1 MIILLKKPTDEL
13 MNEINQSNNIDKYLK
28 DNSEYMLD
36 RGLSDI
42 LESIIDKKGLKK
54 SLVIKK
60 AEISE
65 VYGYQIFSG
74 VKKPLR
80 DKLLSICI
88 AMELTL
94 EETQDVLKHG
104 SFALLY
110 PKNKRDS
117 IIIYGINNNLSVCEI
132 NNLLYD
138 KNEDTL

>member
-1 MIILLKKPTDEL
+1 

-28 DNSEYMLD
+28 DNSDYMLD
-36 RGLSDI
+36 RGLSEI

-117 IIIYGINNNLSVCEI
+117 IIIYGINNKLSVCEI

>member
-1 MIILLKKPTDEL
+1 MLKKSTDEL

-117 IIIYGINNNLSVCEI
+117 IFKG
-132 NNLLYD
+132 
-138 KNEDTL
+138 

>member
-28 DNSEYMLD
+28 DNSDYMLD

>member
-28 DNSEYMLD
+28 DNSDYMLD

-88 AMELTL
+88 AMELNL
-94 EETQDVLKHG
+94 DETQDVLKHG

>member
-1 MIILLKKPTDEL
+1 MIILLKKSTDEL

>member
-1 MIILLKKPTDEL
+1 MLKKSTDEL

>member
-1 MIILLKKPTDEL
+1 MLKKPTDEL

-28 DNSEYMLD
+28 DNSDYMLD
-36 RGLSDI
+36 RGLSEI

-117 IIIYGINNNLSVCEI
+117 IIIFGIDNKMSVCEI

>member
-13 MNEINQSNNIDKYLK
+13 MSEINQSNNIDKYLK
-28 DNSEYMLD
+28 DNSDYMVD
-36 RGLSDI
+36 CGLSDI

-88 AMELTL
+88 AMELNL
-94 EETQDVLKHG
+94 DETQEVLKYG

-117 IIIYGINNNLSVCEI
+117 IIIYGINNKLSVCEI

>member
-28 DNSEYMLD
+28 DNSDYMLD
-36 RGLSDI
+36 RGLSEI

>member
-28 DNSEYMLD
+28 DNSDYMLD

-88 AMELTL
+88 AMELNL
-94 EETQDVLKHG
+94 DETQEVLKYG

-117 IIIYGINNNLSVCEI
+117 IIIYGINNKLSVCEI

>member
-1 MIILLKKPTDEL
+1 MIILLKKPTDDL
-13 MNEINQSNNIDKYLK
+13 MNEINQSNSIDKYLK
-28 DNSEYMLD
+28 DNSDYMVD
-36 RGLSDI
+36 KELSQI
-42 LESIIDKKGLKK
+42 LEDLLEKKDMKK
-54 SLVIKK
+54 SLIIKK

-74 VKKPLR
+74 VKRPLR

-88 AMELTL
+88 AMELNL
-94 EETQDVLKHG
+94 EETQEVLKHG

-117 IIIYGINNNLSVCEI
+117 IIIFGIDNKMSVCEI

>member
-28 DNSEYMLD
+28 DNSDYMLD
-36 RGLSDI
+36 RGLSEI

-117 IIIYGINNNLSVCEI
+117 IIIFGIDNKMSVCEI